1 MTRRRRIG
9 QSWGL
14 GRFFLLVGFTVIFT
28 GLALWQVRRK
38 YDVIAAGYAIDRD
51 LFEYRRSLEV
61 QKRLALLLA
70 AYKDPTSLKV
80 FAEEELGMQMPGRE
94 RELVVPTGPGPV
106 SVDGARGPG
115 GAP

>member
-1 MTRRRRIG
+1 MSKRRRIG

-14 GRFFLLVGFTVIFT
+14 GRLFMLVGFTVIFT

-51 LFEYRRSLEV
+51 LFEYRRSLEI
-61 QKRLALLLA
+61 QKRLGLLLA
-70 AYKDPTSLKV
+70 AYKDPSSLRV
-80 FAEEELGMQMPGRE
+80 FAEEELGMQLPGRE
-94 RELVVPTGPGPV
+94 RELVVPSGPQPSDAQGMPT
-106 SVDGARGPG
+106 R